1 MNDQGSELTRVPPHN
16 IEAEQSVIG
25 GVLLDNDVLPGVLEV
40 LRGEEFYR
48 AAHRTIFSAVTQLF
62 ERNEPCDL
70 VTLTNLL
77 RSQKK
82 LEEVGGASYLAS
94 LVDRVPSAANSSQYA
109 RIVKEKS
116 MVRTLISRAT
126 EIVATGF
133 DSSMMAE
140 DLLDRAEQAIFQVS
154 EDRINPSFFPSK
166 ISSNKTSK
174 RLKPSMTGRRW

>member
-1 MNDQGSELTRVPPHN
+1 M
-16 IEAEQSVIG
+16 A
-25 GVLLDNDVLPGVLEV
+25 
-40 LRGEEFYR
+40 
-48 AAHRTIFSAVTQLF
+48 QLF

-70 VTLTNLL
+70 VTLSDLL

-133 DSSMMAE
+133 DSSLMVE
-140 DLLDRAEQAIFQVS
+140 DLLDKAEQAIFQVS
-154 EDRINPSFFPSK
+154 EDRINPSFFPIK
-166 ISSNKTSK
+166 DIVKQNIKT
-174 RLKPSMTGRRW
+174 LEPSMTGRRW